1 MKLLIFFRNIPVW
14 NNRRTGKNQKL
25 LAGYQSEFKI
35 YTQAKAKLLQ
45 LEKRLAEGN
54 KEADYHQYLLQ
65 ELEEAQLDQLNLDEL
80 KNELSAQENAETI
93 IEQLS
98 QTYQL
103 LQQDEAG
110 VLTVLNE
117 TKAKLSKITG
127 YSRTMHNF
135 QNVSRACILN

>member
-1 MKLLIFFRNIPVW
+1 MKRLIFFRNIPVW

-25 LAGYQSEFKI
+25 LADYQSEFKI

-80 KNELSAQENAETI
+80 KVNFLHKKMQK
-93 IEQLS
+93 
-98 QTYQL
+98 L
-103 LQQDEAG
+103 L
-110 VLTVLNE
+110 
-117 TKAKLSKITG
+117 
-127 YSRTMHNF
+127 
-135 QNVSRACILN
+135 